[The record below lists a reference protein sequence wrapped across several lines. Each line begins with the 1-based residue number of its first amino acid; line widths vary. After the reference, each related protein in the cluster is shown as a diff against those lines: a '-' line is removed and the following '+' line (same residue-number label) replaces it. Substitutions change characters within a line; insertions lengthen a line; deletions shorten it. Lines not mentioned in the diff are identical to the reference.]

1 MKIFLIILLVVL
13 YASPGRA
20 QSSIIEL
27 YKDSIAKARVDSNK
41 AFYLYTLSYYYQN
54 SKPDSSLLLAQAAYS
69 LSLKSDFL
77 RGKIGSLGQ
86 MALAF
91 NRLGNYD
98 KALEKYIEQLKL
110 VEKQKDPYNIA
121 TTSLSIALVYNSQK
135 DAAKALPYA
144 YKADSIANSDT
155 SLHIHL
161 YTTLD
166 IGEIYNNNNQLDSAL
181 HYTTICYNESLKEK
195 NYLLTGN
202 ALNNIG
208 NIYFK
213 SGNYDK
219 ALYYLKSSVPYL
231 DSMQDYNT
239 LAECNLAMAKAF
251 DKLKIW
257 DSAFF
262 YANKA
267 FRLASDNQFLNR
279 ALNASAFLTDLYKR
293 QNRID
298 SAFAY
303 TETYLALKDSL
314 ENTEKVKQ
322 LQSLTI
328 EEQLRQQQIAQDRIQ
343 ERKDRRIK
351 LELLMVGMF
360 IPVFFFISVYLSRKK
375 VHKKVIQFLGI
386 FSILLLF
393 EYIIFLIHPVVAN
406 ATGHSAALEILIFVA
421 IAAIISPAH
430 HRIEHWLT
438 KKLEERHAYRIQ
450 SAVKAAGKKKQ
461 AG

>member
-1 MKIFLIILLVVL
+1 MRIFFIILFVVQCA
-13 YASPGRA
+13 YATRA
-20 QSSIIEL
+20 QSSMIEL
-27 YKDSIAKARVDSNK
+27 YKDSIVKAGIDSNK
-41 AFYLYTLSYYYQN
+41 AYYLYTLSYYYQN

-98 KALEKYIEQLKL
+98 KALEKYLEQLKL

-121 TTSLSIALVYNSQK
+121 STNLSIALVYNSQK

-144 YKADSIANSDT
+144 YKADSIAKSDT
-155 SLHIHL
+155 SLNIHL
-161 YTTLD
+161 YTALD
-166 IGEIYNNNNQLDSAL
+166 IGEIYYNNNQLDSAL
-181 HYTTICYNESLKEK
+181 HYITICYNESLKEK
-195 NYLLTGN
+195 KYLLTGN

-231 DSMQDYNT
+231 DSMQDYNS
-239 LAECNLAMAKAF
+239 LAECNLGMAKAF
-251 DKLKIW
+251 DKLKMQ

-262 YANKA
+262 YAYRS
-267 FRLASDNQFLNR
+267 FRLASNNQFLNR
-279 ALNASAFLTDLYKR
+279 ALNASAFLTQLYKK
-293 QNRID
+293 QNQVD

-303 TETYLALKDSL
+303 TETYLALKDSFD
-314 ENTEKVKQ
+314 NSEKIKQ

-328 EEQLRQQQIAQDRIQ
+328 AEQLRQQQIAEDRIQ

-351 LELLMVGMF
+351 LELLTIGMF
-360 IPVFFFISVYLSRKK
+360 IPIFFFISVYLSRKK

-386 FSILLLF
+386 FSLLLLF

-438 KKLEERHAYRIQ
+438 NKLEERHANRFQ
-450 SAVKAAGKKKQ
+450 STVKAAGKKNK
-461 AG
+461 